1 MQEAKAME
9 NKIPLLV
16 IAGPTASGKTA
27 CAVELAKI
35 YDGEIVSADSMQIYK
50 GLSIATAKPTKEE
63 MQGVPHYLIDFLE
76 PEQAFSVADYV
87 KLAGERIREIHS
99 RGKVPILCGGTG
111 LYISSLVNNVI
122 FDDTET
128 DGSVRKRLEKE
139 AKTLGGHALWERLR
153 EVDPETAEKV
163 HENNLPRVIR
173 GLEVFETTGIPLSQ
187 HKVNSRREKSPYN
200 ACIIGLTASD
210 RQYLYDR
217 INRRVDIMVENGLIE
232 ECRAFYDSFTPATA
246 YQAIGYK
253 ELVPYFE
260 GKAELC
266 ECLDKIKQESRHY
279 AKRQLT
285 WFRRVDGIQ
294 WVETDKFDSFQK
306 IIENIKIII
315 AKSEIM

>member
-1 MQEAKAME
+1 ME

-128 DGSVRKRLEKE
+128 LCGKGSERSIPKLRRKSMR
-139 AKTLGGHALWERLR
+139 
-153 EVDPETAEKV
+153 
-163 HENNLPRVIR
+163 
-173 GLEVFETTGIPLSQ
+173 TT
-187 HKVNSRREKSPYN
+187 
-200 ACIIGLTASD
+200 C
-210 RQYLYDR
+210 
-217 INRRVDIMVENGLIE
+217 
-232 ECRAFYDSFTPATA
+232 
-246 YQAIGYK
+246 
-253 ELVPYFE
+253 
-260 GKAELC
+260 
-266 ECLDKIKQESRHY
+266 QESY
-279 AKRQLT
+279 EDL
-285 WFRRVDGIQ
+285 
-294 WVETDKFDSFQK
+294 
-306 IIENIKIII
+306 
-315 AKSEIM
+315 KSLKLQVYRFHSIR

>member
-1 MQEAKAME
+1 ME

-63 MQGVPHYLIDFLE
+63 MQGVPHYLVDFLE

-128 DGSVRKRLEKE
+128 VQSENVLRRKPRRWAVTLCGKGSERSIPKLRRKSMRTTCQGSYEDLKSL
-139 AKTLGGHALWERLR
+139 KLQVYRFHS
-153 EVDPETAEKV
+153 
-163 HENNLPRVIR
+163 IR
-173 GLEVFETTGIPLSQ
+173 
-187 HKVNSRREKSPYN
+187 
-200 ACIIGLTASD
+200 
-210 RQYLYDR
+210 
-217 INRRVDIMVENGLIE
+217 
-232 ECRAFYDSFTPATA
+232 
-246 YQAIGYK
+246 
-253 ELVPYFE
+253 
-260 GKAELC
+260 
-266 ECLDKIKQESRHY
+266 
-279 AKRQLT
+279 
-285 WFRRVDGIQ
+285 
-294 WVETDKFDSFQK
+294 
-306 IIENIKIII
+306 
-315 AKSEIM
+315 

>member
-1 MQEAKAME
+1 ME

-128 DGSVRKRLEKE
+128 DGLVRKRLEEE

-187 HKVNSRREKSPYN
+187 HKVNSRREQSPYN

-217 INRRVDIMVENGLIE
+217 INRRVDVMVENGLIE

-253 ELVPYFE
+253 ELMPYLK
-260 GKAELC
+260 GKSPLTPCVERL
-266 ECLDKIKQESRHY
+266 KQETRKY

-285 WFRRVDGIQ
+285 WFRRDERIHYIKADGGKNFSQIVDEA
-294 WVETDKFDSFQK
+294 VK
-306 IIENIKIII
+306 IITISKR
-315 AKSEIM
+315 

>member
-128 DGSVRKRLEKE
+128 DGSVRKRLEGE

-200 ACIIGLTASD
+200 ACIIGLTVSD

-217 INRRVDIMVENGLIE
+217 INHRVDVMVENGLIE
-232 ECRAFYDSFTPATA
+232 ECRVFYDSFTPATA
-246 YQAIGYK
+246 YQAIG
-253 ELVPYFE
+253 LS
-260 GKAELC
+260 L
-266 ECLDKIKQESRHY
+266 IH
-279 AKRQLT
+279 
-285 WFRRVDGIQ
+285 I
-294 WVETDKFDSFQK
+294 
-306 IIENIKIII
+306 
-315 AKSEIM
+315 

>member
-1 MQEAKAME
+1 ME

-63 MQGVPHYLIDFLE
+63 MQGVPHYLVDFLE

-99 RGKVPILCGGTG
+99 RGKLPILCGGTG

-128 DGSVRKRLEKE
+128 DGSVRKRLEEE

-153 EVDPETAEKV
+153 EVDPETAAKV

-217 INRRVDIMVENGLIE
+217 INRRVDVMVENGLIE

-253 ELVPYFE
+253 EFFGVFPGE
-260 GKAELC
+260 
-266 ECLDKIKQESRHY
+266 
-279 AKRQLT
+279 
-285 WFRRVDGIQ
+285 
-294 WVETDKFDSFQK
+294 
-306 IIENIKIII
+306 
-315 AKSEIM
+315 

>member
-1 MQEAKAME
+1 ME

-63 MQGVPHYLIDFLE
+63 MQGVPHYLVDFLE

-128 DGSVRKRLEKE
+128 DGSVRKRLEEE

-200 ACIIGLTASD
+200 TCIIGLTASD

-253 ELVPYFE
+253 EPVPYFE

-306 IIENIKIII
+306 IIENIKNII